1 MTKHG
6 EFNWHELQTRDARKA
21 MAFYRETIGWTF
33 HPEKM
38 PTGDTY
44 WLIMASGRPVGGILT
59 LTDAEVLP
67 ERWVTYIHVE
77 NIDSR
82 VTRAKDNGATV
93 LREPWDVAGVGRVA
107 MLREPGGAE
116 VGWVTPI
123 AAETPPTK

>member
-1 MTKHG
+1 
-6 EFNWHELQTRDARKA
+6 

-33 HPEKM
+33 HPEET

-44 WLIMASGRPVGGILT
+44 WLILASGKPVGGILT
-59 LTDAEVLP
+59 LSDAESLP
-67 ERWVTYIHVE
+67 ERWVTYIH
-77 NIDSR
+77 IDD
-82 VTRAKDNGATV
+82 VDGIVARAKSNGATI

-123 AAETPPTK
+123 EAPGKNEP